1 VNVFDFYKDDN
12 DPSCQLYLPEGA
24 AVPAE
29 AIAGRKWSFQFQ
41 VRDPGDYQR
50 ERIGENG
57 YFMCKVH
64 PDNAGWDE
72 L

>member
-1 VNVFDFYKDDN
+1 MFDFYKDDN
-12 DPSCQLYLPEGA
+12 DPSCQLYLPEGV
-24 AVPAE
+24 AVPAN
-29 AIAGRKWSFQFQ
+29 AAAGRKWSFQFQ
-41 VRDPGDYQR
+41 VRDPGDHQR
-50 ERIGENG
+50 KRIGEQG

>member
-1 VNVFDFYKDDN
+1 MFDFYKDDN
-12 DPSCQLYLPEGA
+12 DQSCQLYLSQGA
-24 AVPAE
+24 AIPSKA
-29 AIAGRKWSFQFQ
+29 AGRKWSFQFQ
-41 VRDPGDYQR
+41 VVDPGDHQR
-50 ERIGENG
+50 KRIGEQG